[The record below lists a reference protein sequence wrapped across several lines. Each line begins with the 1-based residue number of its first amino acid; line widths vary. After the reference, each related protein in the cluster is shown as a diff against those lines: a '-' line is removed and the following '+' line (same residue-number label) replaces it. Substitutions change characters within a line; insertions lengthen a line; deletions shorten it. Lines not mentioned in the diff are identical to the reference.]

1 MSEQVQD
8 LQGQIAEQQALNEFE
23 RWVNESNQID
33 AAYASGNLAQWM
45 EKKLQREQF
54 RFQKL
59 SGNGNE

>member
-8 LQGQIAEQQALNEFE
+8 LQGQIVEQQALIEFE

-33 AAYASGNLAQWM
+33 IAYASGDLAQWM
-45 EKKLQREQF
+45 ETKLQREQLKF
-54 RFQKL
+54 KKL